1 MHAYEDCMFITIERR
16 RPQPSK
22 STSLDQPTETSN
34 TSTDILSSSMPDFKE
49 FTDTVVPAK
58 PLPLPRRP
66 KPQPR
71 PVPRSRTMTQ
81 TPPKPAPR
89 VPKTTKVVLRK
100 VHDRPTSVSRYTLW
114 YITWNKWSVVA
125 CVCFMYSF
133 YISCPFWGFKHC
145 SFYDLYGTIPILFL
159 SNGEFSS
166 VVSPTCIHKYNVLI
180 CIYVSL

>member
-16 RPQPSK
+16 RPRPSK
-22 STSLDQPTETSN
+22 STSLDQPTETSSA
-34 TSTDILSSSMPDFKE
+34 STDILSSSMPDFKE

-71 PVPRSRTMTQ
+71 PIPRSRTMTQ

-100 VHDRPTSVSRYTLW
+100 VHDRPTSVSRYTLENSDLSLPVCVL
-114 YITWNKWSVVA
+114 YHVHSEDCSVMT
-125 CVCFMYSF
+125 CMIPSLYCFLATGNF
-133 YISCPFWGFKHC
+133 LL
-145 SFYDLYGTIPILFL
+145 LYRLFT
-159 SNGEFSS
+159 ST
-166 VVSPTCIHKYNVLI
+166 VY
-180 CIYVSL
+180 